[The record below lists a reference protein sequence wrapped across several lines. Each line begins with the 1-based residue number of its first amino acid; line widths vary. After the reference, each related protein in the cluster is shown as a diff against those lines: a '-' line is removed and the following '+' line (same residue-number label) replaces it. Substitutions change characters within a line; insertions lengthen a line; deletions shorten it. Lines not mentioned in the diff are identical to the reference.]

1 MNKSDLIHEIFL
13 FDKEIADYGIKKR
26 VLLTNNYLLDKGM
39 LYRKY
44 NSEEISASS
53 LTDENKEKELLAFY
67 EVFFSELDSNNSYK
81 DGDTY
86 AEKVLNFIKRTKAYD
101 KFELINDQKSEV
113 EEYNSIDSHFKKD
126 YNNKFLS
133 QNKLYNKFKKKVDTL
148 TSIDNSF
155 VYLFILSAGVFIFLG
170 IPILIVYFV
179 TNDNLSSFIMTSII
193 SSFIIGVSSLVISL
207 YLDKII
213 SANRKKIEKM
223 EYKIGAF
230 NGIDKKEC
238 FYEIDKFYK
247 DDLFYKELKKQYNIT
262 TTPNGNQILGD

>member
-67 EVFFSELDSNNSYK
+67 EVFFSELDSNNAYK
-81 DGDTY
+81 DGNTY
-86 AEKVLNFIKRTKAYD
+86 AEKVLNFIKRTKSYD
-101 KFELINDQKSEV
+101 KFELINDQKSGA
-113 EEYNSIDSHFKKD
+113 EEYNSIDYHFKKD
-126 YNNKFLS
+126 YNNKFLG

-155 VYLFILSAGVFIFLG
+155 GYLFILSAGLFIFLG
-170 IPILIVYFV
+170 IPILIVYLV
-179 TNDNLSSFIMTSII
+179 TNDNL

-213 SANRKKIEKM
+213 SAHRKKIEKM

-230 NGIDKKEC
+230 KGIDKKEC

-262 TTPNGNQILGD
+262 TTPTGNQIIGE